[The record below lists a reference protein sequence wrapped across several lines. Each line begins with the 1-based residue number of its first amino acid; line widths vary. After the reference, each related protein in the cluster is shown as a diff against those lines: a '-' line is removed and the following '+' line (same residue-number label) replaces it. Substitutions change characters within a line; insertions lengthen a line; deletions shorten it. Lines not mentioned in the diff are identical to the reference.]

1 MKKNLVA
8 LEYLFI
14 ILSITQNLHQLN
26 LLDINSVPNNSAE
39 FSVEEL
45 LVLEKNVYSYHAQY
59 GNAPVPIPPRP
70 RYPRRY
76 SFIVLGEMLKRLR
89 LNEKQ
94 INENLDEVT
103 AKTVT

>member
-76 SFIVLGEMLKRLR
+76 SFIVLGENAQKA
-89 LNEKQ
+89 
-94 INENLDEVT
+94 EVERET
-103 AKTVT
+103 NQ